1 MRQVLE
7 ERTRHPTRQTQFLG
21 FVIAAD
27 HRSSRIGRGWVDSSR
42 VWSVGSDPGLAGHPY
57 FPMKIN
63 ISKSAKVSQ
72 EDLVAVLLTLIQNL
86 DVFAWSSYEVP
97 WVDPEFITHK
107 LNMDPLFPS
116 KKLKPRRSTKQHV
129 EAVKEKV
136 ARLK

>member
-1 MRQVLE
+1 
-7 ERTRHPTRQTQFLG
+7 
-21 FVIAAD
+21 
-27 HRSSRIGRGWVDSSR
+27 
-42 VWSVGSDPGLAGHPY
+42 
-57 FPMKIN
+57 MKIN

-129 EAVKEKV
+129 KAVKEKV